1 MVMRKPTQ
9 VTLSDIASR
18 LNVSKVTVSKALR
31 DHPDIAPETKQR
43 VRQLAEELAYT
54 PNSAAR
60 NLSTRRTHTIGL
72 VVPKVAHF
80 FFSSVIES
88 VYDTAF
94 ENNYEII
101 LTVSQEDA
109 AREILHLKTLLSM
122 RVDGLLISVSQQTQD
137 TAIFEL
143 VQKKGVPLVFFD
155 RVIDGLGCSTVTV
168 DDREG
173 AALLVEQALVAGYSK
188 VAHFAGFSH
197 TNIGRERRAGF
208 IAAMQK
214 RGLPVHEEWII
225 TGGFSEDYGYEALQ
239 QLHRARNL
247 PEIIVAVTYP
257 VALGVYAAA
266 RELGLKI
273 PHDLD
278 LVCFGDSTTNRF
290 ISPSLTCVGQPTEQ
304 IGRRAVE
311 ILLEEI
317 TNPAPSQPQKV
328 VLQTELRLRETCRSK
343 TAL

>member
-1 MVMRKPTQ
+1 MRKPSQ
-9 VTLSDIASR
+9 ITLSDIASR
-18 LNVSKVTVSKALR
+18 LKVSKVTVSKALR
-31 DHPDIAPETKQR
+31 DHPDIAVETKQR
-43 VRQLAEELAYT
+43 IRQLAEELAYT

-72 VVPKVAHF
+72 VVPKIAHF

-109 AREILHLKTLLSM
+109 TREIKHLKTLLSM

-143 VQKKGVPLVFFD
+143 VKKKGVPLVFFD
-155 RVIDGLGCSTVTV
+155 RVIEGLGCSTVTV

-173 AALLVEQALVAGYSK
+173 AALLVEQAIAAGYTK
-188 VAHFAGFSH
+188 IAHLAGFSH
-197 TNIGRERRAGF
+197 INIGRERCAGF
-208 IAAMQK
+208 MAAMQK
-214 RGLPVHEEWII
+214 HQLPVRDEWII
-225 TGGFSEDYGYEALQ
+225 NGGFSEDYGYKALQ
-239 QLHRARNL
+239 QLHQANNL

-266 RELGLKI
+266 KDLGLKI

-290 ISPSLTCVGQPTEQ
+290 ISPSLTCVSQPTEKL
-304 IGRRAVE
+304 GRRSVE

-317 TNPAPSQPQKV
+317 KNPAPSQPQKV
-328 VLQTELRLRETCRSK
+328 VLQTELRLRETCRAKVAS
-343 TAL
+343 